1 MYIVLFFFYRWI
13 SLEQLCMNLC
23 SETLQHFYNTH
34 VFRTA
39 QDACAEED
47 LQSEIEANYFDNAA
61 IIELISSQVIN
72 SVGISNLQAKR

>member
-1 MYIVLFFFYRWI
+1 
-13 SLEQLCMNLC
+13 MNLC

-47 LQSEIEANYFDNAA
+47 IQSELDVTYFDNAP
-61 IIELISSQVIN
+61 IIELISSQVLKIE
-72 SVGISNLQAKR
+72 LEAA